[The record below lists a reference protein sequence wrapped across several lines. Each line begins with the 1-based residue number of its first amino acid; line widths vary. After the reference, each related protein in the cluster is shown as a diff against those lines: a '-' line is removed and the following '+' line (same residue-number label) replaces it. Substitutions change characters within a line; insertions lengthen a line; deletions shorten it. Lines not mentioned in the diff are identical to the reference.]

1 MNAMLSSAQLSSAQL
16 EYSTFKF
23 LSNSLASEFPD
34 QFPDR
39 PAKSICFAQVVGLLL
54 FVLK

>member
-1 MNAMLSSAQLSSAQL
+1 MPCSAQLSSAQL